1 MKKVLFVTG
10 ASKGIGLEVAVAALE
25 KDYRVI
31 ATSRNA
37 ATLRE
42 QVLARVPEAGADF
55 LALEM
60 AFTED
65 SIKAA
70 VKQALDQFGRIDV
83 LVNNAGYGIFG
94 ALEEFSLEEVR
105 KNFDVNVFGLLALTQ
120 AVLPGMREQQSG
132 HIINLASISG
142 SVTGPVQGIY
152 SATKAS
158 VIMMSEALQAEVEP
172 FGIQVTAVNPTGIR
186 TDFLDAS
193 SMRRPEKEIKDY
205 EVVQATMSGLARLNH
220 NQGGDPTYLAQAI
233 LELAAMKKAPNRF
246 YAGSGALAAMQYKIT
261 EVVQEINDFRELSQS
276 VDRKD

>member
-1 MKKVLFVTG
+1 MKKVLLVTG

-25 KDYRVI
+25 EGYRVV

-37 ATLRE
+37 FTLTE
-42 QVLARVPEAGADF
+42 KVLARVPEAGADF
-55 LALEM
+55 LAIEM
-60 AFTED
+60 AFTEE
-65 SIKAA
+65 SIQAA
-70 VKQALDQFGRIDV
+70 VAQVLDQFGRIDV

-105 KNFDVNVFGLLALTQ
+105 ENFDVNVFGLLALTQ
-120 AVLPGMREQQSG
+120 AVLPGMREQKFG

-193 SMRRPEKEIKDY
+193 SMRRPAKEIKDY

-233 LELAAMKKAPNRF
+233 LEIAEMPKAPNRF
-246 YAGSGALAAMQYKIT
+246 YAGSGALAAIQYKIN
-261 EVVQEINDFRELSQS
+261 EVVTEINEFADLSQS

>member
-25 KDYRVI
+25 KGYRVV

-37 ATLRE
+37 ETLTE
-42 QVLARVPEAGADF
+42 KVLARVPEAGSDF

-60 AFTED
+60 LFTED
-65 SIKAA
+65 SIQAA
-70 VKQALDQFGRIDV
+70 VAQVLDHFGRIDV

-94 ALEEFSLEEVR
+94 ALEEFSLDEIR

-120 AVLPGMREQQSG
+120 AVLPGMRQQKSG

-142 SVTGPVQGIY
+142 SVTGPVQGVY

-186 TDFLDAS
+186 TDFLDSS
-193 SMRRPEKEIKDY
+193 SMRRPEKEIKEY

-220 NQGGDPTYLAQAI
+220 NQGGDPTFLAQAI
-233 LELAAMKKAPNRF
+233 LDIAEMKKTPNRF
-246 YAGSGALAAMQYKIT
+246 YAGSGALAAMQYKIN
-261 EVVQEINDFRELSQS
+261 EVVTEINEFADLSQS

>member
-1 MKKVLFVTG
+1 MTIFWMLCC
-10 ASKGIGLEVAVAALE
+10 L
-25 KDYRVI
+25 
-31 ATSRNA
+31 
-37 ATLRE
+37 
-42 QVLARVPEAGADF
+42 
-55 LALEM
+55 
-60 AFTED
+60 
-65 SIKAA
+65 
-70 VKQALDQFGRIDV
+70 V
-83 LVNNAGYGIFG
+83 LVSNDY
-94 ALEEFSLEEVR
+94 
-105 KNFDVNVFGLLALTQ
+105 
-120 AVLPGMREQQSG
+120 
-132 HIINLASISG
+132 INLASISG
-142 SVTGPVQGIY
+142 SVTGPVQVIY

-205 EVVQATMSGLARLNH
+205 EIVQATMSDLARLNH

-233 LELAAMKKAPNRF
+233 LELAAMKKAPNRL

>member
-1 MKKVLFVTG
+1 MKKILLVTG

-25 KDYRVI
+25 KGYRVV

-37 ATLRE
+37 FTLTE
-42 QVLARVPEAGADF
+42 KVLARVPEAGADF
-55 LALEM
+55 LAIEM
-60 AFTED
+60 AFTEE
-65 SIKAA
+65 SIQAA
-70 VKQALDQFGRIDV
+70 VAQVLDQFGRIDV

-105 KNFDVNVFGLLALTQ
+105 ENFDVNVFGLLALTQ
-120 AVLPGMREQQSG
+120 AVLPGMREQKFG

-193 SMRRPEKEIKDY
+193 SMRRPAKEIKDY

-233 LELAAMKKAPNRF
+233 LEIAEMPKAPNRF
-246 YAGSGALAAMQYKIT
+246 YAGSGALAAIQYKIN
-261 EVVQEINDFRELSQS
+261 EVVTEINEFADLSQS

>member
-142 SVTGPVQGIY
+142 SVTGP
-152 SATKAS
+152 
-158 VIMMSEALQAEVEP
+158 
-172 FGIQVTAVNPTGIR
+172 
-186 TDFLDAS
+186 
-193 SMRRPEKEIKDY
+193 
-205 EVVQATMSGLARLNH
+205 
-220 NQGGDPTYLAQAI
+220 
-233 LELAAMKKAPNRF
+233 
-246 YAGSGALAAMQYKIT
+246 
-261 EVVQEINDFRELSQS
+261 
-276 VDRKD
+276 

>member
-1 MKKVLFVTG
+1 MTG

-37 ATLRE
+37 VTLRD
-42 QVLARVPEAGADF
+42 QVLAHVPEAGADF

-65 SIKAA
+65 SIKMA

-120 AVLPGMREQQSG
+120 AVLPGMREQKSG

-205 EVVQATMSGLARLNH
+205 EIVQATMSDLARLNH

-233 LELAAMKKAPNRF
+233 LELAANRVEANF
-246 YAGSGALAAMQYKIT
+246 
-261 EVVQEINDFRELSQS
+261 
-276 VDRKD
+276 

>member
-10 ASKGIGLEVAVAALE
+10 ASKGIGLEVAVVALE
-25 KDYRVI
+25 KGYRVV
-31 ATSRNA
+31 ATSRNTE
-37 ATLRE
+37 TLTE
-42 QVLARVPEAGADF
+42 KILARVPAAGSDF

-60 AFTED
+60 LFTEE
-65 SIKAA
+65 SIQAA
-70 VKQALDQFGRIDV
+70 VAQVLDHFGRIDV

-94 ALEEFSLEEVR
+94 ALEEFSLDEIR

-120 AVLPGMREQQSG
+120 AVLPGMRQQKSG

-142 SVTGPVQGIY
+142 SVTGPVQGVY

-186 TDFLDAS
+186 TDFLDSS

-220 NQGGDPTYLAQAI
+220 NQGGDPTFLAQAI
-233 LELAAMKKAPNRF
+233 LDIAEMKKTPNRF
-246 YAGSGALAAMQYKIT
+246 YAGSGALAAMQYKIN
-261 EVVQEINDFRELSQS
+261 EVVTEINEFADLSQS

>member
-25 KDYRVI
+25 KGYRVV

-37 ATLRE
+37 ETLTE
-42 QVLARVPEAGADF
+42 KVLARVPEAGSDF

-60 AFTED
+60 LFTED
-65 SIKAA
+65 SIQAA
-70 VKQALDQFGRIDV
+70 VAQVLDHFGRIDV

-94 ALEEFSLEEVR
+94 ALEEFSLDEIR

-120 AVLPGMREQQSG
+120 AVLPGMRQQKSG

-142 SVTGPVQGIY
+142 SVTGPVQGVY

-186 TDFLDAS
+186 TDFLDSS

-220 NQGGDPTYLAQAI
+220 NQGGDPTFLAQAI
-233 LELAAMKKAPNRF
+233 LDIAEMKKTPNRF
-246 YAGSGALAAMQYKIT
+246 YAGSGALAAMQYKIN
-261 EVVQEINDFRELSQS
+261 EVVTEINEFADLSQS

>member
-1 MKKVLFVTG
+1 MTG

-37 ATLRE
+37 VTLRD
-42 QVLARVPEAGADF
+42 QVLARVPEAGTDF

-70 VKQALDQFGRIDV
+70 VKQALDQFGRIDI

-120 AVLPGMREQQSG
+120 AVLPGMREQKSG
-132 HIINLASISG
+132 HIINLA
-142 SVTGPVQGIY
+142 
-152 SATKAS
+152 
-158 VIMMSEALQAEVEP
+158 
-172 FGIQVTAVNPTGIR
+172 
-186 TDFLDAS
+186 
-193 SMRRPEKEIKDY
+193 
-205 EVVQATMSGLARLNH
+205 
-220 NQGGDPTYLAQAI
+220 
-233 LELAAMKKAPNRF
+233 
-246 YAGSGALAAMQYKIT
+246 
-261 EVVQEINDFRELSQS
+261 
-276 VDRKD
+276 

>member
-1 MKKVLFVTG
+1 MKKALFVTG

-25 KDYRVI
+25 KGYRVV
-31 ATSRNA
+31 ATSRNSE
-37 ATLRE
+37 TLTE
-42 QVLARVPEAGADF
+42 KVLARVPEAGSDF

-60 AFTED
+60 LFTED
-65 SIKAA
+65 SIQAA
-70 VKQALDQFGRIDV
+70 VAQVLDHFGRIDV

-94 ALEEFSLEEVR
+94 ALEEFSLDEIR

-120 AVLPGMREQQSG
+120 AVLPGMRQQKSG

-142 SVTGPVQGIY
+142 SVTGPVQGVY

-186 TDFLDAS
+186 TDFLDSS

-220 NQGGDPTYLAQAI
+220 NQGGDPTFLAQAI
-233 LELAAMKKAPNRF
+233 LDIAEMKKTPNRF
-246 YAGSGALAAMQYKIT
+246 YAGSGALAAMQYKIN
-261 EVVQEINDFRELSQS
+261 EVVTEINEFADLSQS

>member
-25 KDYRVI
+25 KGYRVV

-37 ATLRE
+37 ETLTE
-42 QVLARVPEAGADF
+42 KVLARVPEVGSDF

-60 AFTED
+60 LFAED
-65 SIKAA
+65 SIQAA
-70 VKQALDQFGRIDV
+70 VAQVLDHFGRIDV

-94 ALEEFSLEEVR
+94 ALEEFSLDEIR

-120 AVLPGMREQQSG
+120 AVLPGMRQQKSG

-142 SVTGPVQGIY
+142 SVTGPVQGVY

-186 TDFLDAS
+186 TDFLDSS

-220 NQGGDPTYLAQAI
+220 NQGGDPTFLAQAI
-233 LELAAMKKAPNRF
+233 LDIAEMKKTPNRF
-246 YAGSGALAAMQYKIT
+246 YAGSGALAAMQYKIN
-261 EVVQEINDFRELSQS
+261 EVVTEINEFADLSQS

>member
-233 LELAAMKKAPNRF
+233 LPE
-246 YAGSGALAAMQYKIT
+246 ST
-261 EVVQEINDFRELSQS
+261 H
-276 VDRKD
+276 